1 MTDPLHEILL
11 VINPKFPIGQLVAT
25 PNALSELTS
34 EDISSALSRHCSGDW
49 GNLDQH
55 DIDENNRAL
64 EKGTRLFS
72 AYDSKQGVRFWII
85 TEWDRTITTIL
96 LPQDY

>member
-1 MTDPLHEILL
+1 MTGPLPDILF
-11 VINPKFPIGQLVAT
+11 IIEPKFPIGQLVAT

-49 GNLDQH
+49 GNLDKH
-55 DIDENNRAL
+55 DIAENNLAL
-64 EKGTRLFS
+64 EKGTRLLS
-72 AYDSKQGVRFWII
+72 TYVSTKGVRFWII
-85 TEWDRTITTIL
+85 TEADRSLTTIL